1 MTTTLAGEPLLA
13 HWIGPLGGMVPVA
26 FGTPVSESSPDRYS
40 IRTSLSGRAWAYDT
54 LSGNVATAA
63 RTWEA
68 AFPLLDPD
76 DAAVLYDLANGVQS
90 GTAAFVPDTAVRMN
104 VLTPSG
110 FAGAGASSSRAGTML
125 GADGRTHPS
134 ERGEYSGVAPAVPEL
149 PVSAAADVSGPSTLS
164 LSLQD
169 ASGGTLAS
177 TSVEHTEVGTVRL
190 DVSLPATLGAARAVL
205 NVSGDG
211 VQSARHQVAWTGTI
225 PEAYAPPGAASSVI
239 VAAHT
244 LQPRGVYQGRT
255 IYSGT
260 LTIQEVG

>member
-40 IRTSLSGRAWAYDT
+40 IRTSLSGRAWAYDA

-90 GTAAFVPDTAVRMN
+90 GPVAFVPDTAVRMN
-104 VLTPSG
+104 VLSASS
-110 FAGAGASSSRAGTML
+110 FAGAGSRSVRAGTML
-125 GADGRTHPS
+125 GADGRPHPS
-134 ERGEYSGVAPAVPEL
+134 ERDGYGGSAPAVPEL
-149 PVSAAADVSGPSTLS
+149 PVSAAADVSGPATLT

-169 ASGGTLAS
+169 ASGRTIAS
-177 TSVEHTEVGTVRL
+177 ASAEHTEEGTVRL
-190 DVSLPATLGAARAVL
+190 GASLPPTPGAARAAL
-205 NVSGDG
+205 GISDD
-211 VQSARHQVAWTGTI
+211 VQSTRHQIAWTETV